1 MRVNRRVVIDIES
14 GQVIERE
21 ASDYAGPVAHA
32 GGGSGGGGSTST
44 TRASIAPQLRPLFSQ
59 TAGEIMRLQNLPSTA
74 LDPFTQ
80 SQPQYIPQ
88 FSPEQNALLQFQG
101 ARAFG
106 PVITGQ
112 EMGGLNQLSM
122 LTGGEVGTSPY
133 TQQAIQAA
141 SRPMLNELSMA
152 GLGNSSAVSN
162 VMSEAALP
170 YIGKELDYRMQSVPM
185 LMGLGQTLSGRQSA
199 LLGEY
204 GQGLGAQQDLAAQ
217 QAEANFNDFL
227 RRQAISQQLTTGVL
241 GTLPTTGLTNS
252 TTKTSSSQ
260 AK

>member
-1 MRVNRRVVIDIES
+1 MGGS
-14 GQVIERE
+14 P
-21 ASDYAGPVAHA
+21 S
-32 GGGSGGGGSTST
+32 GGGSST
-44 TRASIAPQLRPLFSQ
+44 TESKATIAPELQPLFKQ
-59 TAGEIMRLQNLPSTA
+59 TAGNVMDLQNNPNANLA
-74 LDPFTQ
+74 PFLN

-88 FSPEQNALLQFQG
+88 MSPEQQALLQYQG
-101 ARAFG
+101 MRAFG
-106 PVITGQ
+106 PIATGP
-112 EMGGLNQLSM
+112 EMAGLNQYGQLF
-122 LTGGEVGTSPY
+122 GGEIGSSPY

-170 YIGKELDYRMQSVPM
+170 YIGKEIDMRYNSVPN
-185 LMGLGQTLSGRQSA
+185 LFGLGQTLSGRQSA

-204 GQGLGAQQDLAAQ
+204 GQGLGQQQDLAGQ

-227 RRQAISQQLTTGVL
+227 RRQALSQSLTTGVL

-252 TTKTSSSQ
+252 TSKTTQNSGG